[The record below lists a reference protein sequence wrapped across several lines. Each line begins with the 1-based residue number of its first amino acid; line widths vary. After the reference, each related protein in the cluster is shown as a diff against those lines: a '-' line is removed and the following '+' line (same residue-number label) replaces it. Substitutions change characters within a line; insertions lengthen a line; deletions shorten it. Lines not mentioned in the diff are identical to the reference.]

1 MFDNRMLFRIE
12 RVSIKKYMLSKI
24 YRVDEETIDG
34 DIRCFLP
41 HRESPHYAF

>member
-24 YRVDEETIDG
+24 CRVDEETING
-34 DIRCFLP
+34 DIRYFLS
-41 HRESPHYAF
+41 HQESPHYAF